1 MKRNPTY
8 CGSRALRALVW
19 FAAASTVAILL
30 VMILDL
36 TIKGLPYVKGSL
48 FAWTYTSENV
58 SLVPAAVNTLV
69 MTLVALL
76 VAVPAGVF
84 AAVYLVEY
92 AKRGSRF
99 VNAVRLAAET
109 LAGSLTLAVMILPL
123 ILRTSEEALQSVP
136 DIYREGSFGLGAGR
150 VRTVFRIVL
159 PAAAP
164 GLFAGVLLGIGRI
177 VGESA
182 ALVFTSGTVA
192 QVVTS
197 LLDSGRTLSVH
208 LYAISGEGL
217 YIGETYAT
225 SLVLLLFVIALNA
238 LAGFIQRRFVQKI

>member
-1 MKRNPTY
+1 
-8 CGSRALRALVW
+8 
-19 FAAASTVAILL
+19 
-30 VMILDL
+30 
-36 TIKGLPYVKGSL
+36 
-48 FAWTYTSENV
+48 
-58 SLVPAAVNTLV
+58 
-69 MTLVALL
+69 
-76 VAVPAGVF
+76 
-84 AAVYLVEY
+84 
-92 AKRGSRF
+92 
-99 VNAVRLAAET
+99 
-109 LAGSLTLAVMILPL
+109 MILPL

-217 YIGETYAT
+217 YIGATYAT

-238 LAGFIQRRFVQKI
+238 LAGFIQRRFVRKI

>member
-1 MKRNPTY
+1 M
-8 CGSRALRALVW
+8 
-19 FAAASTVAILL
+19 
-30 VMILDL
+30 
-36 TIKGLPYVKGSL
+36 
-48 FAWTYTSENV
+48 
-58 SLVPAAVNTLV
+58 
-69 MTLVALL
+69 
-76 VAVPAGVF
+76 
-84 AAVYLVEY
+84 
-92 AKRGSRF
+92 
-99 VNAVRLAAET
+99 
-109 LAGSLTLAVMILPL
+109 
-123 ILRTSEEALQSVP
+123 P
-136 DIYREGSFGLGAGR
+136 DIYREGRVGLGAGR